1 MRQHPRLVQV
11 AFVAALVALGLVER
25 ALDRTASLEAQNDL
39 VDAPKFEVDPN
50 FPKPLP
56 NHWQLGET
64 IGVDVDAQDHV
75 WIVHRA
81 DQVVPGETGLD
92 QNPPTSTCCAKAP
105 PILEFDQAGNVIK
118 HWGGPS
124 PDYEWPQ
131 SNHGITIDYKG
142 IVWIGG
148 NVGPDSQLLKFTQD
162 GKFLAQYGHSG
173 KSTGSNDTENFGR
186 PAKIFVDPKN
196 NEAYIADGYGNKRV
210 AVIDADTGKFKRYW
224 GAYGNKPDD
233 TNTGRY
239 NPDAPPIQQFRSPV
253 HCAML
258 SVDRLVY
265 VCDRPND
272 RIQVFTEDGKFVKEV
287 VHQEEDARR
296 RLGVGHRVLEGSAAE
311 VPVPRGRQEREG
323 LHHAARHARDPHEL
337 RRRRPSA
344 GTVLRR
350 AQHRDRLEGQ
360 PLHDGDLPG
369 PPAAEV
375 RVQGRAEG
383 AQGPGRRVAQ
393 EVNSARQV

>member
-1 MRQHPRLVQV
+1 MRRSNVLTKVT
-11 AFVAALVALGLVER
+11 FVAALVGLGLVER
-25 ALDRTASLEAQNDL
+25 ALDRTVAAQNDL
-39 VDAPKFEVDPN
+39 VDAPKFEVDPA
-50 FPKPLP
+50 FPKQLP

-64 IGVDVDAQDHV
+64 IGVDVDAQDNV

-92 QNPPTSTCCAKAP
+92 QNPPTATCCAKAP
-105 PILEFDQAGNVIK
+105 PILAFNQAGDVIK
-118 HWGGPS
+118 HFGGPS
-124 PDYEWPQ
+124 NEYEWPQ

-173 KSTGSNDTENFGR
+173 KNTGSNDTENFGR
-186 PAKIFVDPKN
+186 PAKIYVDQKN

-233 TNTGRY
+233 ALVASLGRY
-239 NPDAPPIQQFRSPV
+239 NPDLPPIQQFRSPV
-253 HCAML
+253 HCAMV
-258 SVDRLVY
+258 SVDRFVY

-287 VHQEEDARR
+287 FIKKKTLGDGSVWDIAFSKDPQQKYLYLADGKNEKVYIMLRDTLEILSSFGDGGRQPGQFFAVHSIATDSKGNIYTTETYQGR
-296 RLGVGHRVLEGSAAE
+296 RLQKFVFKGVQK
-311 VPVPRGRQEREG
+311 VPR
-323 LHHAARHARDPHEL
+323 D
-337 RRRRPSA
+337 
-344 GTVLRR
+344 
-350 AQHRDRLEGQ
+350 
-360 PLHDGDLPG
+360 
-369 PPAAEV
+369 
-375 RVQGRAEG
+375 QGVVW
-383 AQGPGRRVAQ
+383 PKK
-393 EVNSARQV
+393 